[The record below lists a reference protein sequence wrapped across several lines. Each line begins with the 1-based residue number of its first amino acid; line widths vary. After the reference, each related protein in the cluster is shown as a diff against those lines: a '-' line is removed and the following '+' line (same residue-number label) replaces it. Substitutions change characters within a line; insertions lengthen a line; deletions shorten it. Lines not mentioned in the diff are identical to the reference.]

1 VSKWIKAAHIQAGVM
16 NFEFV
21 IQYRSTGGN
30 IDVGEEAGGTIFCA
44 MLALDVGQLFESG
57 KGIDEFNLVDD
68 PISAGQNS
76 GTLYSGS
83 TTLHASE
90 TRGNPP

>member
-1 VSKWIKAAHIQAGVM
+1 VSKWIKAAHIQVGVM

-44 MLALDVGQLFESG
+44 MLALDVG
-57 KGIDEFNLVDD
+57 KH
-68 PISAGQNS
+68 
-76 GTLYSGS
+76 
-83 TTLHASE
+83 LHGPKHSP
-90 TRGNPP
+90 TGRKLSPSHYGD